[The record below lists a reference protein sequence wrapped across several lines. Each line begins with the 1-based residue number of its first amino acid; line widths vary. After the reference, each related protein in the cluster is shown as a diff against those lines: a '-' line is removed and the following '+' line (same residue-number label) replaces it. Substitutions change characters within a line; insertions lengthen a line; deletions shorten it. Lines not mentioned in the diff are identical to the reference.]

1 MKKRPD
7 KTTLMD
13 QESATEIISNVLSVE
28 QPKTG
33 AKVGRPVDAVKS
45 KRVRFNTMI
54 DAQTKRRV
62 KVYAAQNDIS
72 LADVI
77 DQALKMYLEAK

>member
-1 MKKRPD
+1 MKQRPD

-13 QESATEIISNVLSVE
+13 QESATEIISQVTK
-28 QPKTG
+28 PG
-33 AKVGRPVDAVKS
+33 AKVGRPADAEKS

-54 DAQTKRRV
+54 DAHTKRRV
-62 KVYAAQNDIS
+62 KVYAAENDIS